1 MWSAISIYTSTIS
14 WAAIIASALFIF
26 FLIGEYKQKSLQPK
40 EKSKSKLIIIL
51 FAYFVVL
58 FLINIL

>member
-1 MWSAISIYTSTIS
+1 MWSAISIYISTIS
-14 WAAIIASALFIF
+14 WAAIIASILFIL
-26 FLIGEYKQKSLQPK
+26 FLVSEYKQKQLQAK